1 MIRRER
7 QAAIMTRPKKFPEY
21 NADRIQKELI
31 EAVTES
37 YEENGELNI
46 TANEFGLSAL
56 KIRKAAI
63 ELLRKKRDE
72 DALWS
77 AIIAF
82 QGYPFHTYSGL
93 PFFYKIPVGRK
104 GLLNKELL
112 VDRRDKSKSLTWSSV
127 MLAYEKIRELD
138 GQIVEKPKNIGDIR
152 GISYIYPIFY
162 RFGLID
168 VPEKVAARMELK
180 SVGN

>member
-1 MIRRER
+1 
-7 QAAIMTRPKKFPEY
+7 
-21 NADRIQKELI
+21 
-31 EAVTES
+31 
-37 YEENGELNI
+37 
-46 TANEFGLSAL
+46 
-56 KIRKAAI
+56 
-63 ELLRKKRDE
+63 
-72 DALWS
+72 
-77 AIIAF
+77 
-82 QGYPFHTYSGL
+82 
-93 PFFYKIPVGRK
+93 
-104 GLLNKELL
+104 
-112 VDRRDKSKSLTWSSV
+112 

>member
-1 MIRRER
+1 MEITGLKKSSVNGYLPYSKTIYKSDIVSMN
-7 QAAIMTRPKKFPEY
+7 AA
-21 NADRIQKELI
+21 RIQL
-31 EAVTES
+31 
-37 YEENGELNI
+37 Y
-46 TANEFGLSAL
+46 
-56 KIRKAAI
+56 RKRKVAI
-63 ELLRKKRDE
+63 ELLHNKLDE
-72 DALWS
+72 DTLWS